1 MDHAVGMHIA
11 LHMRSPL
18 KRPTLWAG
26 LIAAALVLAACSSG
40 AGSDPAADA
49 APAEAELARQVRQG
63 EPRVVG
69 TGEVAEGAC
78 LALPDLEGELSSL
91 FEVSCVED
99 HNGQVAAVFDLSLEG
114 DFPGQDAIV
123 LEAQTGCVARFE
135 DFIGLSYDD
144 SIYFLQSFTPTE
156 ESWTDLGDRSVLC
169 LILPPIGN
177 DQLVGDLRGVAE

>member
-1 MDHAVGMHIA
+1 MHIA

-26 LIAAALVLAACSSG
+26 LIAAALVLAACSNG
-40 AGSDPAADA
+40 TGGDPATAV
-49 APAEAELARQVRQG
+49 APADSAELARQVGQG

-69 TGEVAEGAC
+69 TDEVAEGAC

-135 DFIGLSYDD
+135 DFIGVSYDD

>member
-1 MDHAVGMHIA
+1 MVFAGTPPQRYTLVVLFVAIA
-11 LHMRSPL
+11 LV
-18 KRPTLWAG
+18 
-26 LIAAALVLAACSSG
+26 IAACSSG

-49 APAEAELARQVRQG
+49 APAEAELARQVGQG

-99 HNGQVAAVFDLSLEG
+99 HNGQVAAVFDLSLQG
-114 DFPGQDAIV
+114 DFPGQDAILV
-123 LEAQTGCVARFE
+123 EAQTGCVARFE
-135 DFIGLSYDD
+135 DFVGVSYDD

-156 ESWTDLGDRSVLC
+156 ESWTELGDRSVLC